1 MKRKKYLVNAT
12 LGFLAFITL
21 LVSAISVNRSHSS
34 STRGEFSP
42 YSIVLGTEKNKIA
55 EGSENPDGYTGTGVL
70 TTELGNNIAVSY
82 KHLTNPSTHWQRIKT
97 GGYIVNSDPINGITN
112 LELTKRDDTVNV
124 EILYS
129 NTMSFDASRKV
140 VINASSPT
148 NFSTDFNG
156 YKPKY
161 IGIYALAD
169 SSFNL
174 GKIEFD
180 CVDHYHTLSVLSKND
195 ARGTVTSEGLFRAGT
210 NVTVTATALA
220 PYFFAGWFDA
230 SNNLVS
236 SSATYTFA
244 MPSNNLV
251 LSADFVAEGEEMKF
265 GAYPQTRVTDV
276 TLITTL
282 NNLAGGSEGLPTAEN
297 AKAWTDYL
305 YYYNGAVTSF
315 MWYIDLVN
323 EGEEYRGVY
332 YTEYRYTYTDSTA
345 GCFNQQD
352 HGYTK
357 RIVYWFKYEPITWK
371 VLDIDAG
378 KAFLLAQT
386 VLDAQD
392 YFYAKTRRNIDGETV
407 YANNYEHSH
416 IRSWLNSS
424 FLNAAF
430 TTTEQNKNAV
440 TTVDNSKTT
449 TINNVHNFDCPNTLD
464 KVFLLSYLDLNGH
477 YGFVNDASRVRYPSD
492 YALSQAVSKDY
503 DKAYWWTRSPYSSE
517 TSASR
522 VNYNG
527 ALAAINVTDAAM
539 GILPAIWIN
548 A

>member
-1 MKRKKYLVNAT
+1 M
-12 LGFLAFITL
+12 G
-21 LVSAISVNRSHSS
+21 
-34 STRGEFSP
+34 
-42 YSIVLGTEKNKIA
+42 
-55 EGSENPDGYTGTGVL
+55 
-70 TTELGNNIAVSY
+70 
-82 KHLTNPSTHWQRIKT
+82 
-97 GGYIVNSDPINGITN
+97 
-112 LELTKRDDTVNV
+112 
-124 EILYS
+124 
-129 NTMSFDASRKV
+129 M
-140 VINASSPT
+140 
-148 NFSTDFNG
+148 
-156 YKPKY
+156 
-161 IGIYALAD
+161 
-169 SSFNL
+169 
-174 GKIEFD
+174 
-180 CVDHYHTLSVLSKND
+180 
-195 ARGTVTSEGLFRAGT
+195 
-210 NVTVTATALA
+210 
-220 PYFFAGWFDA
+220 
-230 SNNLVS
+230 
-236 SSATYTFA
+236 
-244 MPSNNLV
+244 
-251 LSADFVAEGEEMKF
+251 
-265 GAYPQTRVTDV
+265 YPQTKVTD
-276 TLITTL
+276 TTIISAL
-282 NNLAGGSEGLPTAEN
+282 NGKGGLLPTAGN
-297 AKAWTDYL
+297 LQTWTDYG
-305 YYYNGAVTSF
+305 YYIEGVVTSY
-315 MWYIDLVN
+315 MWYKDVVHN
-323 EGEEYRGVY
+323 GVTYRGVY

-430 TTTEQNKNAV
+430 TTTEQNKIVV
-440 TTVDNSKTT
+440 TTVDNSKAT
-449 TINNVHNFDCPNTLD
+449 TINNTHNFDCPNTLD

-503 DKAYWWTRSPYSSE
+503 DKAYWWTRSPYFSRAYN
-517 TSASR
+517 ASR